1 MEASF
6 GDETRLILYAL
17 ESQAERGPCE
27 PRSKW
32 GMSAED
38 RAKHETWVNLGKMEP
53 FEAMRLFVKLMDEE
67 RPGWWK
73 DDPKEKNQKEKNAA
87 GDVSG
92 ARVVASPVRA
102 VARLNTN
109 ASHALDDEE
118 EEEEEKRK
126 TKPEPAWVSNL
137 ERGIWVTNLTTKKKT
152 NASGSGS
159 VSAPAPRYR
168 HASCVLGDEMLVV
181 GGSDAKGRF
190 CKGAELFHVLNLN
203 TGAWRAVAT
212 KNLSPCAGARLVT
225 FRGNAF
231 LVGGAVAPGDERFDD
246 DQSDRSDDETDR
258 LDVSRIDFGY
268 DETTGAETA
277 TFVLLHTKATHG
289 SSVPRRRRGHTACV
303 VPGTELIVVFGGE
316 DENRRFLNDAR
327 VLDMRALSW
336 RTAYEGDKESGFFG
350 TFLNPGGLGLFR
362 ARQDDDERRDKSRAP
377 TPRAEHVAAAVWARN
392 DFFAFEGKN
401 EDDLFVDEKVTRE
414 ETKKKNAAR
423 ATLLV
428 LGGAG
433 SSGKCFDDAYAL
445 DLETG
450 RWTILRLDAY
460 APVASPSRDGDGK
473 KNENENENETVL
485 IRGSGPGPRA
495 GHASCVFLGRYM
507 CLVGGGNDTSERREH
522 AEASVLDLRSMTWL
536 ASPPAFAAPPGAGEG
551 MSLCVHETKTSMNST
566 LLAFGGYDGACR
578 DETHAFRVPLA
589 FLDDDARAKDLQSA
603 DVDRFP
609 RAPPAGPRR
618 SLFGRLLDL
627 GPAPAPAP
635 APGSEDAR
643 WEEETKNVRVRSGSA
658 GSENALPPDEP
669 PSPEPASR
677 EKVDALARDNLR
689 LRRENARL
697 QKEIAEAHRLSESM
711 RIRLEQS
718 ESRFEETSAAL
729 AEARR
734 AVAALETDLSASREG
749 ERKRLEASQRT
760 VPEERAKAGGET
772 RLKRDES
779 DEEEEPESRRG
790 WLFGL

>member
-1 MEASF
+1 VEASF

-73 DDPKEKNQKEKNAA
+73 DDHANPSQNQQDKNAA
-87 GDVSG
+87 GDASG

-102 VARLNTN
+102 VTRLNTHT
-109 ASHALDDEE
+109 SDTRDDDEE
-118 EEEEEKRK
+118 EQM
-126 TKPEPAWVSNL
+126 TKNEPAWVSNL
-137 ERGIWVTNLTTKKKT
+137 ARGIWVTNPDPNLTTQT
-152 NASGSGS
+152 NASGPFGS
-159 VSAPAPRYR
+159 VLNPAPRYR
-168 HASCVLGDEMLVV
+168 HASCVLGDEMFVV
-181 GGSDAKGRF
+181 GGSDAQGRF

-212 KNLSPCAGARLVT
+212 KNLKPCAGARLVT

-231 LVGGAVAPGDERFDD
+231 LVGGDVESFGDANA
-246 DQSDRSDDETDR
+246 SDENANSSDDETDTL
-258 LDVSRIDFGY
+258 LDVSRIDFGT
-268 DETTGAETA
+268 DVITGVETA
-277 TFVLLHTKATHG
+277 TFVLLRTKNSAG
-289 SSVPRRRRGHTACV
+289 EKSSVPRKRRGHTACV
-303 VPGTELIVVFGGE
+303 VPGTESLVVFGGE

-327 VLDMRALSW
+327 VLDMRLLVW
-336 RTAYEGDKESGFFG
+336 RTAYEGDRESGFFG
-350 TFLNPGGLGLFR
+350 GFFFGLGAR
-362 ARQDDDERRDKSRAP
+362 AKQDDDERHNKSQAP

-392 DFFAFEGKN
+392 DAFPFEEKNAKNSSEKN
-401 EDDLFVDEKVTRE
+401 ENHLE
-414 ETKKKNAAR
+414 EHKRSAR

-433 SSGKCFDDAYAL
+433 ASGKCFDDAYAL

-450 RWTILRLDAY
+450 RWMILRLDEY
-460 APVASPSRDGDGK
+460 ARDGDE
-473 KNENENENETVL
+473 NENENENENGNGNG
-485 IRGSGPGPRA
+485 RGSGPGPRA
-495 GHASCVFLGRYM
+495 GHASCVFLGRYL

-522 AEASVLDLRSMTWL
+522 ALASVLDLRSMTWL
-536 ASPPAFAAPPGAGEG
+536 ASPRAFAAPPGAGEG
-551 MSLCVHETKTSMNST
+551 MSLCVHETKTKTST

-589 FLDDDARAKDLQSA
+589 FLDDDPDAKDAKDGPNA
-603 DVDRFP
+603 DVDRSA
-609 RAPPAGPRR
+609 RNAPRR
-618 SLFGRLLDL
+618 SLFGRLLDP
-627 GPAPAPAP
+627 GP
-635 APGSEDAR
+635 APGSEDSR
-643 WEEETKNVRVRSGSA
+643 RENDPVRSGSA
-658 GSENALPPDEP
+658 GSGNARTPEP
-669 PSPEPASR
+669 PSPEPTSG

-697 QKEIAEAHRLSESM
+697 REEIAEAHRLSESM
-711 RIRLEQS
+711 RGRLEQS

-729 AEARR
+729 VDARR

-749 ERKRLEASQRT
+749 ERKRLEATRRDLASQASQRN
-760 VPEERAKAGGET
+760 VSEAEGRAEAAGET
-772 RLKRDES
+772 RVERDES
-779 DEEEEPESRRG
+779 EEEEEPESRRG

>member
-73 DDPKEKNQKEKNAA
+73 DDHANPSQNPTEKNAA
-87 GDVSG
+87 GDASG

-102 VARLNTN
+102 VTRLNTHT
-109 ASHALDDEE
+109 SDTRDDHEE
-118 EEEEEKRK
+118 EQM
-126 TKPEPAWVSNL
+126 TKSEPAWVSNL
-137 ERGIWVTNLTTKKKT
+137 ARGIWVTNPDPNLTTQT
-152 NASGSGS
+152 NASSCSGS

-168 HASCVLGDEMLVV
+168 HASCVLGDEMFVV
-181 GGSDAKGRF
+181 GGSDAQGRF

-212 KNLSPCAGARLVT
+212 KNLKPCAGARLVT

-231 LVGGAVAPGDERFDD
+231 LVGGDVESFGNSANASDENAN
-246 DQSDRSDDETDR
+246 SSDDETDTL
-258 LDVSRIDFGY
+258 LDVSRIDFGT
-268 DETTGAETA
+268 DVTTGVETA
-277 TFVLLHTKATHG
+277 TFVLLRTKNSAG
-289 SSVPRRRRGHTACV
+289 EKSSVPRKRRGHTACV
-303 VPGTELIVVFGGE
+303 VPGTESLVVFGGE

-327 VLDMRALSW
+327 VLDMRLLVW

-350 TFLNPGGLGLFR
+350 GFFFGLGSR
-362 ARQDDDERRDKSRAP
+362 AKQDDDERRNVSQAP

-392 DFFAFEGKN
+392 DAFP
-401 EDDLFVDEKVTRE
+401 FE
-414 ETKKKNAAR
+414 EKNASNSSSNGNHLEENKRSAR

-433 SSGKCFDDAYAL
+433 ASGKCFDDAYAL

-450 RWTILRLDAY
+450 RWTILRLDEY
-460 APVASPSRDGDGK
+460 ARDGDE
-473 KNENENENETVL
+473 NENENENENVL

-495 GHASCVFLGRYM
+495 GHASCVFLGRYL

-522 AEASVLDLRSMTWL
+522 ALASVLDLRSMTWL
-536 ASPPAFAAPPGAGEG
+536 ASPRAFAAPPGAGEG
-551 MSLCVHETKTSMNST
+551 MSLCVHETKTKTST

-589 FLDDDARAKDLQSA
+589 FLDDDADAKDAKDGPNA
-603 DVDRFP
+603 DVDRSA
-609 RAPPAGPRR
+609 RNAPRR
-618 SLFGRLLDL
+618 SLFGRLLDP
-627 GPAPAPAP
+627 GP
-635 APGSEDAR
+635 APGSEDSR
-643 WEEETKNVRVRSGSA
+643 RENDPVRSGSA
-658 GSENALPPDEP
+658 GSEIARTPEP
-669 PSPEPASR
+669 PSPEPTSR

-697 QKEIAEAHRLSESM
+697 GEEIAEAHRLSEAM
-711 RIRLEQS
+711 RGRLEQS

-729 AEARR
+729 ADARR
-734 AVAALETDLSASREG
+734 AVAALETDSSASREG
-749 ERKRLEASQRT
+749 ERKRLEATRGDLASQASQRN
-760 VPEERAKAGGET
+760 VSEAERAKAAGET
-772 RLKRDES
+772 RVERDES
-779 DEEEEPESRRG
+779 EEEEEPESRRG

>member
-1 MEASF
+1 VEASF

-73 DDPKEKNQKEKNAA
+73 DDHANPSKNQQDNNAA
-87 GDVSG
+87 GDTSG

-102 VARLNTN
+102 VTRLNTHT
-109 ASHALDDEE
+109 SDTRDDDEE
-118 EEEEEKRK
+118 EQM
-126 TKPEPAWVSNL
+126 TKNEPAWVSNL
-137 ERGIWVTNLTTKKKT
+137 ARGIWVTNPDPNLTTQT
-152 NASGSGS
+152 NASGPFGS
-159 VSAPAPRYR
+159 VLNPAPRYR
-168 HASCVLGDEMLVV
+168 HASCVLGDEMFVV
-181 GGSDAKGRF
+181 GGSDAQGRF

-212 KNLSPCAGARLVT
+212 KNLKPCAGARLVT

-231 LVGGAVAPGDERFDD
+231 LVGGDVESFGDANA
-246 DQSDRSDDETDR
+246 SDENANSSDDETDTL
-258 LDVSRIDFGY
+258 LDVSRIDFGT
-268 DETTGAETA
+268 DVITGVETA
-277 TFVLLHTKATHG
+277 TFVLLRTKNSAG
-289 SSVPRRRRGHTACV
+289 EKSSVPRKRRGHTACV
-303 VPGTELIVVFGGE
+303 VPGTESLVVFGGE

-327 VLDMRALSW
+327 VLDMRLLVW

-350 TFLNPGGLGLFR
+350 GFFFGLGAR
-362 ARQDDDERRDKSRAP
+362 AKQDDDERRNVSQAP

-392 DFFAFEGKN
+392 DAFPFEEKN
-401 EDDLFVDEKVTRE
+401 ASNSSSNENHLE
-414 ETKKKNAAR
+414 ENKRAAR

-433 SSGKCFDDAYAL
+433 ASGKCFDDAYAL

-450 RWTILRLDAY
+450 RWTILRLDEY
-460 APVASPSRDGDGK
+460 ARDGDE
-473 KNENENENETVL
+473 NENENENENGNGNGNG
-485 IRGSGPGPRA
+485 RGSGPGPRA
-495 GHASCVFLGRYM
+495 GHASCVFLGRYL

-522 AEASVLDLRSMTWL
+522 ALASVLDLRSMTWL
-536 ASPPAFAAPPGAGEG
+536 ASPRAFAAPPGAGEG
-551 MSLCVHETKTSMNST
+551 MSLCVHETKTKTST

-589 FLDDDARAKDLQSA
+589 FLDDDADAKDAKDGPNA
-603 DVDRFP
+603 DVDRSA
-609 RAPPAGPRR
+609 RNAPRR
-618 SLFGRLLDL
+618 SLFGRLLDP
-627 GPAPAPAP
+627 GP
-635 APGSEDAR
+635 APGSEDSR
-643 WEEETKNVRVRSGSA
+643 RENDPVRSGSA
-658 GSENALPPDEP
+658 GSGNARTPEP
-669 PSPEPASR
+669 PSPEPTSG

-697 QKEIAEAHRLSESM
+697 REEIAEAHRLSESM
-711 RIRLEQS
+711 RGRLEQS

-729 AEARR
+729 ADARR

-749 ERKRLEASQRT
+749 ERKRLEATRRDLASQASQRN
-760 VPEERAKAGGET
+760 VSEAEGRAEAAGET
-772 RLKRDES
+772 RLERDES
-779 DEEEEPESRRG
+779 EEEEEPESRRG